1 MSRPYYQWFTDFIIK
16 ERPKTI
22 VEIGVFRAKLTLK
35 ILKSEAS
42 KFINSY
48 WAIDPWK
55 LYPEFSDRYE
65 RKWWPQERWNKMH
78 DKLCT
83 KYPWF
88 PALRIMRMTSLEAA
102 AIFKK
107 ANYKF
112 DLVFIDDD
120 HEYESVKNG
129 IEAWYPLVNSGGLL
143 TGHDYN
149 DKVSLYKEGVIKA
162 VDERFGYDIE
172 VVHDIWIHRKDNT

>member
-1 MSRPYYQWFTDFIIK
+1 VVAT
-16 ERPKTI
+16 
-22 VEIGVFRAKLTLK
+22 
-35 ILKSEAS
+35 
-42 KFINSY
+42 
-48 WAIDPWK
+48 
-55 LYPEFSDRYE
+55 
-65 RKWWPQERWNKMH
+65 
-78 DKLCT
+78 
-83 KYPWF
+83 
-88 PALRIMRMTSLEAA
+88 
-102 AIFKK
+102 
-107 ANYKF
+107 
-112 DLVFIDDD
+112 DD